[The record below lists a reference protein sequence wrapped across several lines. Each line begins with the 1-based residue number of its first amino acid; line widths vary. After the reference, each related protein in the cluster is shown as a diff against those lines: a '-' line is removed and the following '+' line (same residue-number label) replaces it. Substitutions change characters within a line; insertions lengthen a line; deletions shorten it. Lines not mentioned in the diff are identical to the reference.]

1 MAVHLSIG
9 RIRSGS
15 LAVSLVVLVGLAAV
29 AGAVHFLIQPSPEAA
44 TAPGPRSAA
53 DGRRAAGS
61 RSDGQVETKARD
73 DTELAGPYERAP
85 DADRTAKASAV
96 DAGSAEGASE
106 NRAEPAAPQA
116 VASEPLDRIRIDRTH
131 IVGSIDPVNPV
142 YTYEV
147 EQIGVDGIADGDS
160 HQPRSALV
168 PQGQVAV
175 VRRVVEPRD
184 LVAPPTLVA
193 PRNLVEPG
201 SRLKNMAPIPV
212 RAPRRANAGTTARSA
227 RTLFERGA
235 EIKLKRDAK
244 VYITTRNIP
253 ENDRLLKAYSVDKAA
268 KSSGNAAPGLLG
280 IATQAYRT
288 QGAARTANKTYSL
301 ADAMRDALWRKKTAA
316 KLKTLMTAR
325 NTCLEDASDSGR
337 SKPSI
342 GLGNTC

>member
-29 AGAVHFLIQPSPEAA
+29 AGAVHFLIQPSPEVA
-44 TAPGPRSAA
+44 TALGP
-53 DGRRAAGS
+53 

-85 DADRTAKASAV
+85 DAERTAKASSG
-96 DAGSAEGASE
+96 DQPGQNS
-106 NRAEPAAPQA
+106 NEPAASRPA
-116 VASEPLDRIRIDRTH
+116 AFEP
-131 IVGSIDPVNPV
+131 
-142 YTYEV
+142 
-147 EQIGVDGIADGDS
+147 
-160 HQPRSALV
+160 AL

-175 VRRVVEPRD
+175 ARRVVEPRD

-280 IATQAYRT
+280 IAKQTYRA
-288 QGAARTANKTYSL
+288 QGAAATANKTYSL
-301 ADAMRDALWRKKTAA
+301 ADAMRDAVWRKKTAA

-325 NTCLEDASDSGR
+325 NTCLEDASDSGQ

>member
-1 MAVHLSIG
+1 MAMHLSIG
-9 RIRSGS
+9 RIRSVS

-29 AGAVHFLIQPSPEAA
+29 SGAVHFLIQPSPEVE
-44 TAPGPRSAA
+44 TVPGPRSAA
-53 DGRRAAGS
+53 VAPRSSAGGRRAAGA
-61 RSDGQVETKARD
+61 RADGQVEIKARHD
-73 DTELAGPYERAP
+73 IELSGPSERAP
-85 DADRTAKASAV
+85 DADRIAKASAV

-106 NRAEPAAPQA
+106 NRAEPAVPQA
-116 VASEPLDRIRIDRTH
+116 VAS
-131 IVGSIDPVNPV
+131 
-142 YTYEV
+142 
-147 EQIGVDGIADGDS
+147 
-160 HQPRSALV
+160 QPLV

-175 VRRVVEPRD
+175 ARRVVEPRD
-184 LVAPPTLVA
+184 LVAPPSLVA

-201 SRLKNMAPIPV
+201 SRLKKMAPIPV

-288 QGAARTANKTYSL
+288 QGAGGTANKTYSL
-301 ADAMRDALWRKKTAA
+301 ADAMRDAVWRKETAA

-325 NTCLEDASDSGR
+325 NTCLEDASDSGQ
-337 SKPSI
+337 SKPTI
-342 GLGNTC
+342 GLGNIC